1 MWTGWRWSALLMLY
15 MDHHIRHQNPRSLGK
30 RQESYGFFATILFF
44 SVPPIL
50 FDETSTT
57 SPTFR
62 NLSGI
67 RFPSSSLWLES
78 RAVPAHV
85 PDAITSP
92 GFRTT
97 SAERYSTHS
106 PNPLIMSLVFPLCL
120 TSPFTEV
127 EKSMSW
133 GSGASSVS

>member
-1 MWTGWRWSALLMLY
+1 MEFEGAR
-15 MDHHIRHQNPRSLGK
+15 DHARAFLSFEKVDMSFRVISGLQ
-30 RQESYGFFATILFF
+30 GFLPTILFL

-62 NLSGI
+62 NLSGF
-67 RFPSSSLWLES
+67 RFPSLSLLLES

-92 GFRTT
+92 GFNTT
-97 SAERYSTHS
+97 SLERYSTHS

-120 TSPFTEV
+120 TSPFTVV
-127 EKSMSW
+127 EKSMSC
-133 GSGASSVS
+133 GSGA